1 MPPRRIQRDE
11 ETGLTHQDPDI
22 SGKIDAVAPLL
33 ARDLER
39 FETMAQ
45 SMLAN
50 FRDLGI
56 CWVVGRESEQ
66 QLVEPVVNRFR
77 GFRFV
82 PEKSVLP
89 DLRAVRY
96 MALLRRR
103 RLPGWYIQQLIKLAI
118 TDYIRTPYYLTLDA
132 DVVCVR
138 PVCYHDLIQ
147 DGRALARLSEHDPG
161 PGWYEGAA
169 KILGYPRPSSNAHG
183 VTPALLSK
191 EAVLLLR
198 SYLEKRVHPLF
209 RAAGRLMGDSG
220 AARAFA
226 GWPALLAR
234 NLSWTEYALYHAFL
248 EGHGIAEKYHD
259 YRKGVLYDTRNSF
272 WSKRMFDIWIER
284 EVKDFAEA
292 AYFIVTQSNTGVPP
306 LAVRQKVA
314 HLIGMDAT
322 GARESPS
329 L

>member
-1 MPPRRIQRDE
+1 
-11 ETGLTHQDPDI
+11 LTHQEPDI

-50 FRDLGI
+50 FHDLGT

-66 QLVEPVVNRFR
+66 SLVEPVVNRFR

-82 PEKSVLP
+82 PEKAILP
-89 DLRAVRY
+89 DLQACRR

-118 TDYIRTPYYLTLDA
+118 ADHIRTPYYLTLDA

-138 PVCYHDLIQ
+138 PVRYQDLIQ

-169 KILGYPRPSSNAHG
+169 KILGYARPSPNAHG

-198 SYLEKRVHPLF
+198 AHLEKRVHPLL
-209 RAAGRLMGDSG
+209 RASG
-220 AARAFA
+220 LLLGNSGPAKVIA
-226 GWPALLAR
+226 GWPAFLVRSLT
-234 NLSWTEYALYHAFL
+234 WTEYALYHGFL
-248 EGHGIAEKYHD
+248 EGHGIAERYHD

-272 WSKRMFDIWIER
+272 WSKRMFDIWVER
-284 EVKDFAEA
+284 EVKDFAEG
-292 AYFIVTQSNTGVPP
+292 AYFIVTQSNTGVSA
-306 LAVRQKVA
+306 LAVREKVA
-314 HLIGMDAT
+314 HLIGIDGAE
-322 GARESPS
+322 AREPS
-329 L
+329 SSQS